1 MLTAIKQRISFK
13 FPGFAAAKPTVDEP
27 LHDRLLLV
35 LIGTLLLFGLM
46 MVTSASMPEATRL
59 TGNPMHFIWR
69 QGFFVTVALMIMTVV
84 MTIRIEVWSKMSLPI
99 AVVALLMLIAV
110 LFVGKTVNGAQRWI
124 PLGIFNLQVAEV
136 AKFALFV
143 FLSGYLVR
151 RNQEVREHWLGFFKA
166 GLVFALFALLLL
178 MQPDF
183 GTVVVML
190 VTTAGM
196 LFLAGARLVEFAV
209 LIIAALVG
217 VVALVAGSP
226 YRLARVQNFLDPWQ
240 DPFGNGYQLTQSL
253 MAYGRGDWFGEGLG
267 NSIQKLDYLPEA
279 HTDFIA
285 AVVGEELG
293 FIGIA
298 SLLCLQLGLALRAL
312 WIGHLALKQ
321 QQPFAGYWA
330 YSIGIWFSFQTAVNI
345 GASVGALPTKG
356 LTLPLVSYGGSSL
369 WVMSAAAAVLVR
381 IDHERR
387 VAQQE
392 QAKPRRSR
400 ATKRN
405 SDDE

>member
-1 MLTAIKQRISFK
+1 MLAAMKQRLTPRLPAWPEPQF
-13 FPGFAAAKPTVDEP
+13 GADEP
-27 LHDRLLLV
+27 LFDRFLLV
-35 LIGTLLLFGLM
+35 LIFTLLFFGLM

-59 TGNPMHFIWR
+59 TGNPLHFIYR
-69 QGFFVTVALMIMTVV
+69 QGFFVAVAVAIMAAIS
-84 MTIRIEVWSKMSLPI
+84 TIKIELWDRISFPI
-99 AVVALLMLIAV
+99 AVFALLLLIAV
-110 LFVGKTVNGAQRWI
+110 LVVGKTVNGAQRWI

-136 AKFALFV
+136 AKFCLFA
-143 FLSGYLVR
+143 FLAGYLVR
-151 RNQEVREHWLGFFKA
+151 RNQEVREHWLGFAKA
-166 GLVFALFALLLL
+166 GLVFAAFALLLL
-178 MQPDF
+178 QQPDF
-183 GTVVVML
+183 GTVIVML
-190 VTTAGM
+190 VTTGGM
-196 LFLAGARLVEFAV
+196 LFLAGARLIEFAV

-217 VVALVAGSP
+217 VVGLVAGSP

-253 MAYGRGDWFGEGLG
+253 MAYGRGDWLGEGLG

-293 FIGIA
+293 FIGVA
-298 SLLCLQLGLALRAL
+298 TLLCLQLALALRAL

-330 YSIGIWFSFQTAVNI
+330 YGIGIWFSFQTAVNI

-369 WVMSAAAAVLVR
+369 WVMSAAVAVLVR

-387 VAQQE
+387 VVQRQ
-392 QAKPRRSR
+392 PLSR
-400 ATKRN
+400 NTAPKEAT
-405 SDDE
+405 